1 MIRLARWAVTKAA
14 TPVLAWLE
22 RLSPLDLLPDTEAD
36 DERAYRLAQVEDAAN
51 EVWGD
56 VTCFIGHMQG
66 WESEWVEYRET
77 ELMGGQS

>member
-1 MIRLARWAVTKAA
+1 MKSLLAFAADLARALIVA
-14 TPVLAWLE
+14 LASRIE
-22 RLSPLDLLPDTEAD
+22 LDE
-36 DERAYRLAQVEDAAN
+36 DERDYRLAQVEDAAN

-56 VTCFIGHMQG
+56 LTCFIGHMQG

>member
-1 MIRLARWAVTKAA
+1 MIRHLITILIAAPLLAALDR
-14 TPVLAWLE
+14 LA
-22 RLSPLDLLPDTEAD
+22 PLDLLPGPEID
-36 DERAYRLAQVEDAAN
+36 DERDYRLAQVEDAAN

-56 VTCFIGHMQG
+56 LTCFIGHMQG

>member
-1 MIRLARWAVTKAA
+1 MIRHLFTILIAAPLIAALDRLA
-14 TPVLAWLE
+14 
-22 RLSPLDLLPDTEAD
+22 PLDLLPDTELE
-36 DERAYRLAQVEDAAN
+36 DERDHRLAQVEDAAN

-56 VTCFIGHMQG
+56 LTCFIGHMQG

>member
-1 MIRLARWAVTKAA
+1 MTRLARLTI
-14 TPVLAWLE
+14 VLIALLPMRVLD
-22 RLSPLDLLPDTEAD
+22 RLAPLDIGPDTELD

-56 VTCFIGHMQG
+56 LTCFIGHMQG

>member
-1 MIRLARWAVTKAA
+1 MKSLLAFAADLARALIVA
-14 TPVLAWLE
+14 LASRIEL
-22 RLSPLDLLPDTEAD
+22 AD
-36 DERAYRLAQVEDAAN
+36 DDRGYRIAQVEDAAN

-56 VTCFIGHMQG
+56 LTDFIGHMQG

>member
-1 MIRLARWAVTKAA
+1 MRSLLAFAADLARALTVA
-14 TPVLAWLE
+14 LASRIE
-22 RLSPLDLLPDTEAD
+22 LSE

-51 EVWGD
+51 EVWD
-56 VTCFIGHMQG
+56 DLTCFIGHMQG

>member
-1 MIRLARWAVTKAA
+1 MTRLARLTIILIALLPMRV
-14 TPVLAWLE
+14 LE
-22 RLSPLDLLPDTEAD
+22 RLQPLDLLPDTELD
-36 DERAYRLAQVEDAAN
+36 DERAYRLARVEDAAN

-56 VTCFIGHMQG
+56 LTCFIGHMQG

>member
-1 MIRLARWAVTKAA
+1 MIRHLFIILIAAPLLAALDRIA
-14 TPVLAWLE
+14 
-22 RLSPLDLLPDTEAD
+22 PLDIGPDTELE
-36 DERAYRLAQVEDAAN
+36 DERDYRLAQVEDAAN

-56 VTCFIGHMQG
+56 LTCFIGHMQG

>member
-1 MIRLARWAVTKAA
+1 MTRLARLTI
-14 TPVLAWLE
+14 VLIALLPMRVLE
-22 RLSPLDLLPDTEAD
+22 RIAPLDLGPEAD
-36 DERAYRLAQVEDAAN
+36 EERDYRLAQVEDAAN

-56 VTCFIGHMQG
+56 LTCFIGHLQG